1 MVLLYNRLF
10 VKSLEAQGS
19 SMTCGLPDVP
29 MLIGD
34 GGLTLL
40 HVTELMEG
48 SELKHVFG
56 YC

>member
-1 MVLLYNRLF
+1 
-10 VKSLEAQGS
+10 
-19 SMTCGLPDVP
+19 MTCGLPDVP

-48 SELKHVFG
+48 SELKHVWLLLMVSN
-56 YC
+56 